1 MWEVSTGIPFFLPF
15 YRTEISGEVVDLCSL
30 SEQFVLSC
38 LIQVEF
44 NNFWLMIEVKY
55 CVLAVSILAKDIWLR
70 VQGLNLFQSK
80 WYETQKLLW

>member
-44 NNFWLMIEVKY
+44 NNF
-55 CVLAVSILAKDIWLR
+55 
-70 VQGLNLFQSK
+70 
-80 WYETQKLLW
+80 